1 MGKTYAVYARFIV
14 EADSEEEALN
24 EFYDPEKEL
33 PEMDE
38 AWIEGEYED
47 A

>member
-1 MGKTYAVYARFIV
+1 MARLFAIYARFIV
-14 EADSEEEALN
+14 EADSEEEALM

-38 AWIEGEYED
+38 AWIEGEYEN